1 MKKTIIILGLI
12 LIPSLGFCQSPG
24 DRMIASEGF
33 KYFVNVKQITDT
45 LQRKVEEQ
53 QLQQIKDKKAK
64 EDKIL
69 AIKKEAE
76 PICVEITKEF
86 SNKEESRFLCVL
98 KAIFLGGKFPW
109 ETKEEYRTR
118 LEISAWPATQPSK

>member
-1 MKKTIIILGLI
+1 MLWLPVSI
-12 LIPSLGFCQSPG
+12 FAQSPG
-24 DRMIASEGF
+24 DRMVASEGF
-33 KYFVNVKQITDT
+33 KYFANVKKITDT
-45 LQRKVEEQ
+45 LQRKVEKQ
-53 QLQQIKDKKAK
+53 QLQQIKDQKTK

-86 SNKEESRFLCVL
+86 SNKEESQFLCVL
-98 KAIFLGGKFPW
+98 KAVFLGGKFPW
-109 ETKEEYRTR
+109 ETKEEYRVR

>member
-1 MKKTIIILGLI
+1 MKKIIII
-12 LIPSLGFCQSPG
+12 ISLLLVAVCGYCQSPG

-33 KYFVNVKQITDT
+33 KYFANVKQITDT
-45 LQRKVEEQ
+45 LQRKVEKQ
-53 QLQQIKDKKAK
+53 QLQKIKDQKTK

-86 SNKEESRFLCVL
+86 SNKEESQFLCVL

-109 ETKEEYRTR
+109 ETKEEYRVR
-118 LEISAWPATQPSK
+118 LEISAWPSTQPSK